1 VVKETATSWWHGSSE
16 WRISERLGRYV
27 QRESNHMKLGRRLR
41 SFSYVKVGRKIGMY
55 GDNMNTPETRE

>member
-1 VVKETATSWWHGSSE
+1 VED
-16 WRISERLGRYV
+16 LGKV
-27 QRESNHMKLGRRLR
+27 GKICAERESNHMKLGRRLR